1 MVRPQVAVVRPQ
13 GAAAQHHTGGD
24 LANRYYAAMPKDRS
38 LLIIVPAWNEEASV
52 GGVVTELLEVIPYA
66 DVLVVN
72 DGSTD
77 RTSAVARAAGATV
90 LDLPINLGVGGAM
103 RAGYKYAYRMGY
115 ARAVQHDA
123 DGQHDP
129 LNIEKMLA
137 AMDEQQADIMIG
149 SRFAG
154 VGRYRV
160 HGPRRWAM
168 RMLSVVLSIVA
179 RTRLTDTTSGS
190 RACNQAAIRLY
201 AGDYPAE
208 YLGDTVES
216 IVIAAR
222 AGLKIR
228 QIGVSMRPRAAG
240 RPSQSPFRA
249 TAYLAR
255 AMLALI
261 VALSRPKSVVR

>member
-1 MVRPQVAVVRPQ
+1 
-13 GAAAQHHTGGD
+13 
-24 LANRYYAAMPKDRS
+24 MPNDRS
-38 LLIIVPAWNEEASV
+38 LLIIVPAWNEESSV
-52 GGVVTELLEVIPYA
+52 GGVVTELFEVIPYA

-77 RTSAVARAAGATV
+77 RTSEVARGAGATV
-90 LDLPINLGVGGAM
+90 LDLPVNLGVGGAM
-103 RAGYKYAYRMGY
+103 RAGYKYAYRLGY
-115 ARAVQHDA
+115 PRTVQHDA

-129 LNIEKMLA
+129 AAIEKILA
-137 AMDEQQADIMIG
+137 AMDEMQADVMIG

-160 HGPRRWAM
+160 WGPRRWAM
-168 RMLSVVLSIVA
+168 RLLSVALSIVA

-190 RACNQAAIRLY
+190 RACSQAAIRLY
-201 AGDYPAE
+201 ASDYPAE

-228 QIGVSMRPRAAG
+228 QVGVSMRPRVAG
-240 RPSQSPFRA
+240 RPSHNPFQA
-249 TAYLAR
+249 GAYLAR

-261 VALSRPKSVVR
+261 VAFSRPRPVIK